1 MTQLNWVVKVGSPF
15 ATKEGLIE
23 ENNENLGS
31 N

>member
-1 MTQLNWVVKVGSPF
+1 VVKVGSPF